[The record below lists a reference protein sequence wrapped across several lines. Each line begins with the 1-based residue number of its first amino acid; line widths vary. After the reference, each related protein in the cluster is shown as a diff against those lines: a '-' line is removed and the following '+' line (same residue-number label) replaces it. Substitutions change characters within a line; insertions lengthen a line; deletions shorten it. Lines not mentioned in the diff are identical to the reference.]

1 MQVCEV
7 IAWPGRDWEPRLKA
21 RHTLWS
27 LALTRKSRIDSGHR
41 SCRIARHQPCSWQ
54 NLSLWLESLAL
65 TQCVCPKNDKWM
77 TLFVWMKWGRLWPV
91 VRGGRPWWNSATRSE
106 CLFVQNLTLNIAS
119 HDELLPLW
127 LSIFY
132 SIHCQT
138 FRIRAVRCFAI
149 LSDFPKKKRYALE
162 CGLRIVILEAVLNCV
177 H

>member
-1 MQVCEV
+1 MQLQPSQTQCTHQLS
-7 IAWPGRDWEPRLKA
+7 WPCRSARSLHGLEGTGSHDLKQG
-21 RHTLWS
+21 
-27 LALTRKSRIDSGHR
+27 I
-41 SCRIARHQPCSWQ
+41 PC

-65 TQCVCPKNDKWM
+65 TQCVCPKNDEWM
-77 TLFVWMKWGRLWPV
+77 TLFVWMKWGRLWLV

-106 CLFVQNLTLNIAS
+106 CLFVQNLTLNIVS